1 MGLIQEQFGE
11 IATLATQIKGEVMRD
26 LEFAKYGNTYQA
38 PRHFLED
45 NNLPYR
51 EDSYRLVNGEDFLT
65 VFEGHV
71 PTYACVDAIGRNC
84 AKVPMRI
91 YNQHK
96 IENGMKKPQAEIT
109 ISTTDDEVGLA
120 LWKLFAHPN
129 PWQSNFEFR
138 YAIRSESVSSP
149 TSLYII
155 APSADIVAVVQTTLS
170 ADTAT
175 LS

>member
-138 YAIRSESVSSP
+138 YAIMSTAELTGMTYVEKTSGSTRGIGNSEQQ
-149 TSLYII
+149 SLG
-155 APSADIVAVVQTTLS
+155 T
-170 ADTAT
+170 
-175 LS
+175 